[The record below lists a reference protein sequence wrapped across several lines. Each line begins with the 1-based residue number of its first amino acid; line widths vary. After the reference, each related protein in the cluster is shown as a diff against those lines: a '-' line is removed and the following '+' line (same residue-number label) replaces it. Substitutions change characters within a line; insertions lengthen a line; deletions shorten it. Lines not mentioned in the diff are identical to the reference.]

1 MICIVPTTSRN
12 TPDSP
17 EGIITLKA
25 SYANEND
32 TTFDLSSPVSV
43 STRESFYFNTAK
55 QCAERNMLKEEV
67 EMLNMKMLFNY
78 PQIKDDSGKCR
89 LLLGLDSV
97 MLNNLI
103 TYVRDF
109 REEDP
114 NFVLCTE
121 DQLIIMVIK
130 LRRNLTFELLAYIGN
145 IGKSTVNDY
154 FWKWID
160 ILHSCLQ
167 FLI

>member
-1 MICIVPTTSRN
+1 
-12 TPDSP
+12 
-17 EGIITLKA
+17 
-25 SYANEND
+25 
-32 TTFDLSSPVSV
+32 
-43 STRESFYFNTAK
+43 
-55 QCAERNMLKEEV
+55 MLKEEV
-67 EMLNMKMLFNY
+67 EMLNMKMSFNY
-78 PQIKDDSGKCR
+78 LEIKGDSGKCR

-114 NFVLCTE
+114 NFVLCAE

-130 LRRNLTFELLAYIGN
+130 LRRNLTFELLVYMGN
-145 IGKSTVNDY
+145 IGKSTVN

-167 FLI
+167 FVV